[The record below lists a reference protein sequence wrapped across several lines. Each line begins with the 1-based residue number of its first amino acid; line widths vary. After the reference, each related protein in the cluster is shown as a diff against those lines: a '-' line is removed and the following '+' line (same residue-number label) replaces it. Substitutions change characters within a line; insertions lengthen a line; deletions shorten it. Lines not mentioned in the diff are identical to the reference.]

1 VASNARTFGLV
12 ATRAGLDLRLS
23 VRADE
28 AFARLSAEAGLALQ
42 LAGRPAS
49 FEIVATPLPSP
60 LYDDE
65 LVRCV
70 LRGRFQDVGRGS
82 WARAR
87 LLVRPYW
94 RGVGRRALG
103 TSSWGGLNLLP
114 DLTAAG
120 EGEARL
126 RRQQRAMLKMWAA
139 ALVPV
144 AGADVDDPF
153 RGLAASG

>member
-1 VASNARTFGLV
+1 MALSTRTASLI
-12 ATRAGLDLRLS
+12 ATRAGLDLRLC

-28 AFARLSAEAGLALQ
+28 AFARLAEQAGLALR
-42 LAGRPAS
+42 LAGRPES
-49 FEIVATPLPSP
+49 FEVVATPLPSP
-60 LYDDE
+60 LYDYE
-65 LVRCV
+65 FVRCV

-94 RGVGRRALG
+94 RGVGRAALV
-103 TSSWGGLNLLP
+103 TASVAGLNLVT
-114 DLTAAG
+114 DLATAGAG
-120 EGEARL
+120 AARL
-126 RRQQRAMLKMWAA
+126 RRQQRAMLKMWSA
-139 ALVPV
+139 ALMPV